1 MTMLSQYIRKVNNW
15 LTENKNDLK
24 VAEIIF
30 FVSLARFGLGRLS
43 ILWPKKEPVQIMT
56 NDKGQML
63 KAETEH
69 IDSSSSKT
77 NKQLSSFGVSLS
89 SQGKY
94 IASKSGAAYHYP
106 WCPGALQIKEENK
119 IFFNIKEEAEKRG
132 YKPAGNCPGL

>member
-15 LTENKNDLK
+15 LTENKNDLY

-30 FVSLARFGLGRLS
+30 FVSLASFGLGRLS
-43 ILWPKKEPVQIMT
+43 FLWPKKEPIQIVT
-56 NDKGQML
+56 NNKGQML

-106 WCPGALQIKEENK
+106 WCPGALKIKEENK

>member
-15 LTENKNDLK
+15 LTENKNDLY

-30 FVSLARFGLGRLS
+30 FVSLASFGLGRLS
-43 ILWPKKEPVQIMT
+43 ILWPKKEPIQIVT

-94 IASKSGAAYHYP
+94 IASKSGTAYHYP
-106 WCPGALQIKEENK
+106 WCPGALKIKEENK